1 MLAFFLFKCIQTC
14 MWLNMARTVQYAP
27 NASNMD
33 TNGKEESACFRDG
46 HPYLRVGQGKVT
58 LRIKG

>member
-1 MLAFFLFKCIQTC
+1 

-33 TNGKEESACFRDG
+33 TNGKEESACIRDG
-46 HPYLRVGQGKVT
+46 HPYFRVGDGKVT